1 MVLLAVIGEPE
12 IPYPMIRQIEC
23 HASSPFPRSL
33 LKPFSTCYARAN
45 LSSRSRM
52 DIQSNGDVRV
62 VEELG
67 ALGKKRV
74 TLADVARLAG
84 LSTTAASMIL
94 TGKPDTRLSP
104 EAHKKVHDAA
114 ASLGYRPNVA
124 ARALRTDKS
133 RSIALISDYV
143 ATTRFASGL
152 IRGALAAAEE
162 AKHVMLV
169 LETGGEPAREIQA
182 VEAALDRQVDGL
194 IFAAMRAREVFVPDI
209 AINIPVVML
218 NGTSARFPVSV
229 LPDEYSG
236 GRMAVNLLSKAGLD
250 EDIVLLGHNA
260 KQEKGLFRSE
270 AISRRL
276 QGIRDAMADA
286 GMNFMNEL
294 SCWNWEPNFGYEL
307 MRKLLKSQRPRA
319 ILSLNDRLAFGAYQ
333 ALAEVGLR
341 IPDDVALVSFD
352 NDEIASYLRPGL
364 TTIGLPHEEMGRRAV
379 QLLLKTDDTP
389 QAGLMDMPLIVRGSL
404 PINPV

>member
-1 MVLLAVIGEPE
+1 MLCCAKLVKRESHG
-12 IPYPMIRQIEC
+12 Y
-23 HASSPFPRSL
+23 
-33 LKPFSTCYARAN
+33 
-45 LSSRSRM
+45 
-52 DIQSNGDVRV
+52 QSDATPGRW
-62 VEELG
+62 EELG
-67 ALGKKRV
+67 ALAEKRV

-133 RSIALISDYV
+133 RSIAFISDYV

-194 IFAAMRAREVFVPDI
+194 IFAAMRAREVFVPDV

-218 NGTSARFPVSV
+218 NGTSARFPTSV
-229 LPDEYSG
+229 LPDEYRG
-236 GRMAVNLLSKAGLD
+236 GRMAVDLLIAAGIRD
-250 EDIVLLGHNA
+250 GIVLLGHNA
-260 KQEKGLFRSE
+260 KEEEGLFRSE
-270 AISRRL
+270 TISRRF
-276 QGIRDAMADA
+276 QGIRDAMTEA
-286 GMNFMNEL
+286 GLHFLSEL
-294 SCWNWEPNFGYEL
+294 SCWNWEPNYGYDL
-307 MRKLLKSQRPRA
+307 MRKQLKSHRPRA

-333 ALAEVGLR
+333 ALAEASLRVPEDVG
-341 IPDDVALVSFD
+341 VVSFD

-364 TTIGLPHEEMGRRAV
+364 TTIGLPHEQMGHRAV
-379 QLLLKTDDTP
+379 ELLLRPSLTA
-389 QAGLMDMPLIVRGSL
+389 QLELMEMPVVARGSL
-404 PINPV
+404 PANP